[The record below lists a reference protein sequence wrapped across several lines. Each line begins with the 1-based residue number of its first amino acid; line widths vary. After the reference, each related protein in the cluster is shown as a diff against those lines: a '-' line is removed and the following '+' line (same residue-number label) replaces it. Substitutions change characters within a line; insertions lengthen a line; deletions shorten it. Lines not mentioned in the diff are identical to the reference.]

1 MHHLASSG
9 MRENFSLLVVWA
21 FSEEG
26 RLQGLTSHPPPSAG
40 VSASA
45 GSSVMAGSLLSRTNP
60 AQEGSPPAAEDGRLA
75 HMSKEQY
82 CLILGLKDLKQ
93 SRKDGHIYT
102 QTQTSVATQGYKR

>member
-45 GSSVMAGSLLSRTNP
+45 GSSVMAGSLLSCTNP
-60 AQEGSPPAAEDGRLA
+60 AQEGSPAAEDGRLA

-102 QTQTSVATQGYKR
+102 QTQTSVATQGCKR